1 MEHVATSSRR
11 GILAIAALFA
21 LFLFGFFYVMALGGG
36 WRVFIYV
43 NGGILFLA
51 ALGFFMKDAKSFLLF
66 MVVFGI
72 TFGLG
77 RHVVYERMPFESVL
91 FSSGIRID
99 SVDVVL
105 VVLMGYWGQSVARR
119 QFRGKAF
126 TLGNPI
132 GSLFLIWIV
141 VSVFLS
147 LMVAKEPRFSMF
159 EAFVMVK
166 GFLLFLTLVNTI
178 KEERDLRIVVLALMA
193 MGAVQ
198 ALYLVFQYITRTTYT
213 IYGGLVTAPGGEA
226 GFRSP
231 GFYGGPDTHAVF
243 LVTIFPIF
251 LAGYLVYTEPAKRFA
266 ALMAMLLIVLG
277 LMTTKVR
284 IAGASLLLGS
294 IVVVV
299 VSQRRGW
306 ITFKKA
312 SYLFIVGTF
321 LLILMV
327 PLVYQ
332 QFTTRLYGQDRI
344 PLMLT
349 ALNII
354 KSHLITGVGMGN
366 YNFDVEQYV
375 PVQERGKWLYT
386 VHNQYLLI
394 LAEQGIVAAMIY
406 YSMLLAAMRRYWIAA
421 KSNNHLIF
429 MISAAFFGVLIGS
442 LPHRIV
448 SMYHYQQYFY
458 LYCVMLA
465 LAYVLPLMSRQASQF
480 SSQNNG
486 GPLKRFRETG
496 GQAPPPPPSFRG

>member
-1 MEHVATSSRR
+1 MEHVATSSKR
-11 GILAIAALFA
+11 GLLLIVTLFG

-91 FSSGIRID
+91 FASGIRID

-105 VVLMGYWGQSVARR
+105 VVLMGYWGQAVARR
-119 QFRGKAF
+119 QFKGSAF

-132 GSLFLIWIV
+132 GGMFLVWILVSLFL
-141 VSVFLS
+141 SM
-147 LMVAKEPRFSMF
+147 MVAKQPMFSLF

-166 GFLLFLTLVNTI
+166 GFLLFLTLANI
-178 KEERDLRIVVLALMA
+178 MKDEKDLRIVALALMT
-193 MGAVQ
+193 MGIVQ
-198 ALYLVFQYITRTTYT
+198 AMYLVFQYVTRTTYT

-277 LMTTKVR
+277 IMTTKVR
-284 IAGASLLLGS
+284 IAGASLLVSS
-294 IVVVV
+294 IVVVIMTH
-299 VSQRRGW
+299 RRGW
-306 ITFKKA
+306 ISFKKA
-312 SYLFIVGTF
+312 TYLFVVGTF
-321 LLILMV
+321 LLIIMI

-354 KSHLITGVGMGN
+354 KSHLITGVGLGN
-366 YNFDVEQYV
+366 YNFDIEQYI

-394 LAEQGIVAAMIY
+394 LAEQGIIAAVIY
-406 YSMLLAAMRRYWIAA
+406 YSMLLAAIWRAA

-429 MISAAFFGVLIGS
+429 TISAALFGVLIGS

-465 LAYVLPLMSRQASQF
+465 LAYVLPVFSEQSYSRMVAK
-480 SSQNNG
+480 
-486 GPLKRFRETG
+486 LKR
-496 GQAPPPPPSFRG
+496 S

>member
-1 MEHVATSSRR
+1 MEHAVNSSRR
-11 GILAIAALFA
+11 GILAIVALFG
-21 LFLFGFFYVMALGGG
+21 LFFLGFFYVMALGGG

-105 VVLMGYWGQSVARR
+105 VVLIGYWGQAVARR
-119 QFRGKAF
+119 QSKGPGF
-126 TLGNPI
+126 TMGNPI
-132 GSLFLIWIV
+132 GALFLSWIV
-141 VSVFLS
+141 VSVLLS
-147 LMVAKEPRFSMF
+147 MMVARDPMFSLF

-166 GFLLFLTLVNTI
+166 GFLLYLTLVNTMRDE
-178 KEERDLRIVVLALMA
+178 KDLRIVVLALMA
-193 MGAVQ
+193 MGIVQ
-198 ALYLVFQYITRTTYT
+198 AVYLVFQYVTRTTYT
-213 IYGGLVTAPGGEA
+213 IYGGLVAAPGAEA

-266 ALMAMLLIVLG
+266 ALMAMVLIALG
-277 LMTTKVR
+277 VMTTKVR

-299 VSQRRGW
+299 MTQRRGW
-306 ITFKKA
+306 ISFKKA
-312 SYLFIVGTF
+312 AYLFIVGTF
-321 LLILMV
+321 LLVLMV

-354 KSHLITGVGMGN
+354 KTHLITGVGLGN
-366 YNFDVEQYV
+366 YNFDIDQYIPVE
-375 PVQERGKWLYT
+375 ERGKWLYT

-394 LAEQGIVAAMIY
+394 LAEQGIIVAAIY
-406 YSMLLAAMRRYWIAA
+406 YSMLFAAMRRYWVAA
-421 KSNNHLIF
+421 KSNNYLIYTV
-429 MISAAFFGVLIGS
+429 SAALFGVLIGS

-465 LAYVLPLMSRQASQF
+465 LAYALPVLSNQLSK
-480 SSQNNG
+480 G
-486 GPLKRFRETG
+486 LEKV
-496 GQAPPPPPSFRG
+496 

>member
-1 MEHVATSSRR
+1 MSAGMRTERNRGVAMEHVATSSRR
-11 GILAIAALFA
+11 GILAIVALLGLIF
-21 LFLFGFFYVMALGGG
+21 FGFFYVMAFEGG

-51 ALGFFMKDAKSFLLF
+51 GLGFFMKDAKSFLLF

-77 RHVVYERMPFESVL
+77 RHVVYQKMPFESVL
-91 FSSGIRID
+91 FASGIRID

-105 VVLMGYWGQSVARR
+105 VVLIGYWGQVIARK
-119 QFRGKAF
+119 QFHGNAF

-132 GSLFLIWIV
+132 GGLFLIWV
-141 VSVFLS
+141 MVSVFFS
-147 LMVAKEPRFSMF
+147 MMVAKEPMFSLF

-166 GFLLFLTLVNTI
+166 GFLLFLTLANTI
-178 KEERDLRIVVLALMA
+178 RDEKDLRIVVLALMA
-193 MGAVQ
+193 MGTLQ
-198 ALYLVFQYITRTTYT
+198 ALYLVFQYVTRTTYT
-213 IYGGLVTAPGGEA
+213 IYGGLVAPPGPEA

-251 LAGYLVYTEPAKRFA
+251 FAGYIVYTGPAKRFA
-266 ALMAMLLIVLG
+266 TLMAMLLIILG
-277 LMTTKVR
+277 IMTTKVR

-294 IVVVV
+294 IVVIL
-299 VSQRRGW
+299 VSRWRGW
-306 ITFKKA
+306 MSWKKTI
-312 SYLFIVGTF
+312 YLFIVGAF
-321 LLILMV
+321 LLIFMV
-327 PLVYQ
+327 PLVYH

-354 KSHLITGVGMGN
+354 KSHLITGVGLGN

-394 LAEQGIVAAMIY
+394 D
-406 YSMLLAAMRRYWIAA
+406 R
-421 KSNNHLIF
+421 KS
-429 MISAAFFGVLIGS
+429 V
-442 LPHRIV
+442 V
-448 SMYHYQQYFY
+448 
-458 LYCVMLA
+458 
-465 LAYVLPLMSRQASQF
+465 
-480 SSQNNG
+480 
-486 GPLKRFRETG
+486 
-496 GQAPPPPPSFRG
+496 

>member
-1 MEHVATSSRR
+1 MEHVAASSRR
-11 GILAIAALFA
+11 GILAIIALFS
-21 LFLFGFFYVMALGGG
+21 LFFFGFLYVMALGGG

-51 ALGFFMKDAKSFLLF
+51 ALGFFMRDAKSFLLF

-105 VVLMGYWGQSVARR
+105 VVLMGYWGQAVARR
-119 QFRGKAF
+119 QMKGPAF

-132 GSLFLIWIV
+132 GALFLLWLVISIFM
-141 VSVFLS
+141 SM
-147 LMVAKEPRFSMF
+147 MVAKEPRFSLF

-166 GFLLFLTLVNTI
+166 GFLLFLTLVNNI
-178 KEERDLRIVVLALMA
+178 RDEKDLRIVVLALMA
-193 MGAVQ
+193 MGIVQ
-198 ALYLVFQYITRTTYT
+198 ATYLVFQFVTKTTYT
-213 IYGGLVTAPGGEA
+213 IYGGLVTPPGGEA

-266 ALMAMLLIVLG
+266 ALMAMFLIVLG
-277 LMTTKVR
+277 IMTTKVR
-284 IAGASLLLGS
+284 IAGASLLIGS
-294 IVVVV
+294 IVVVIMT
-299 VSQRRGW
+299 QRRGW
-306 ITFKKA
+306 ISFKKA
-312 SYLFIVGTF
+312 AYLFTVGAF
-321 LLILMV
+321 LLVLIV

-354 KSHLITGVGMGN
+354 KSHLITGVGLGN
-366 YNFDVEQYV
+366 YNFDIDQYI

-394 LAEQGIVAAMIY
+394 LAEQGIIAAAIY

-421 KSNNHLIF
+421 KSNNYLIYTV
-429 MISAAFFGVLIGS
+429 SAALFGVTIGS
-442 LPHRIV
+442 LPHRLV

-465 LAYVLPLMSRQASQF
+465 LAYTLPVLSQQVAKAS
-480 SSQNNG
+480 G
-486 GPLKRFRETG
+486 T
-496 GQAPPPPPSFRG
+496 RGEYKGK